1 MTHSVLKFT
10 KQIRDPVL
18 GWIWLTDDEVKLVDE
33 CPFIQRLRY
42 VHQLGLAHLV
52 YPTARH
58 TRFDHSLGVIHL
70 ATKMFQSLIDHLSAR
85 GLLEQ
90 MLNSLDAKD
99 LGVEYILRHI
109 RFAALLHDIGHLPFS
124 HSLDN
129 FITCALTSKIVTS
142 PEVQKL
148 LQLSE
153 EDVQILRLISSSLY
167 IAKEHEW
174 ITYFLLTRNRDF
186 NRCLREAVPD
196 IDINLIKDILFV
208 KMFSKI
214 LSLNLTIPQ
223 VPDIERIRHYSRE
236 RLKYTELL
244 SSIISSSLDADRID
258 YMLRDLYF
266 TGASV
271 STNISLSDVE
281 RILSNIYV
289 VDNQG
294 QDAIVIAFDEKARAC
309 LEGFVIARYNLYKWV
324 YLHHKVTLMT
334 SLMRTL
340 YNKMIDKIEEISTL
354 DLVREHIEDLA
365 KFCAGSLPENRAL
378 LMTDYHVM
386 SILTRHRDDLARLL
400 GPLGKIAIDS
410 ILFRRSCFKSL
421 WKRDVEFE
429 STIQQAAAED
439 IISFNRK
446 IGIIIYESYKNPN
459 LVNSLISIF
468 SRRLVNEIK
477 TLLELGLVKEEQVSI
492 CLSELCSEISRDLQS
507 IILIGFAYFEPDVN
521 IYITSSSVEKVVEL
535 ESVSPLSKSVREAW
549 QRSPKLFIYVNMSVL
564 RKVCGEYCEQALQYL
579 RSCIVRALDYSI
591 RDMLNL
597 AKHSA

>member
-1 MTHSVLKFT
+1 MLKFA

-18 GWIWLTDDEVKLVDE
+18 GWIWLTEDEVKLIDE

-42 VHQLGLAHLV
+42 IHQLGLAHLV

-58 TRFDHSLGVIHL
+58 TRFDHSLGVVHL
-70 ATKMFQSLIDHLSAR
+70 ATKMFQSLVEHLSTR
-85 GLLEQ
+85 GLLDQ
-90 MLNSLDAKD
+90 LLSSLNVKD
-99 LGVEYILRHI
+99 LGVSYLLRHL
-109 RFAALLHDIGHLPFS
+109 RFAALIHDIGHLPFS

-129 FITCALTSKIVTS
+129 FITCALASKIETS
-142 PEVQKL
+142 PETQKL
-148 LQLSE
+148 LELSD
-153 EDVQILRLISSSLY
+153 EDVQILKFVSSSLY

-196 IDINLIKDILFV
+196 IDVNLIKDILFV

-214 LSLNLTIPQ
+214 ISLDLSVPQ
-223 VPDIERIRHYSRE
+223 VPDIERIRHYSKE
-236 RLKYTELL
+236 TLKYMELL

-281 RILSNIYV
+281 RILSNVYV
-289 VDNQG
+289 HVDYQC
-294 QDAIVIAFDEKARAC
+294 QDTIVIAFDEKARAC

-340 YNKMIDKIEEISTL
+340 YSRLIDKVEEISVL
-354 DLVREHIEDLA
+354 DLVREHLADLA
-365 KFCAGSLPENRAL
+365 KFCSGSLPESRAL

-386 SILTRHRDDLARLL
+386 SVLTRHRDDIAKLL

-429 STIQQAAAED
+429 NAIQQAVAED
-439 IISFNRK
+439 ITSFNRK

-459 LVNSLISIF
+459 LVNSLISVF
-468 SRRLVNEIK
+468 SKRLINEIR
-477 TLLELGLVKEEQVSI
+477 TLLELGLVKEEQISI
-492 CLSELCSEISRDLQS
+492 CLSELCREISRDLQS

-521 IYITSSSVEKVVEL
+521 IYITSSSVEKLVEL

-549 QRSPKLFIYVNMSVL
+549 QRSPKLFIYVNMDVL
-564 RKVCGEYCEQALQYL
+564 RRICGEWCEQALQYL
-579 RSCIVRALDYSI
+579 RSCIIRALDYSI

-597 AKHSA
+597 AKHYM